1 MHSVQEEG
9 DARVMA
15 PAYRVHVEHVGVA
28 RHERDEHGRLFFPRC
43 ESTKTD
49 CRARPDHLARF
60 MWIGRRVVTGR
71 LCRYHAEELTQ

>member
-1 MHSVQEEG
+1 
-9 DARVMA
+9 MA

-49 CRARPDHLARF
+49 CRARPDHVARF
-60 MWIGRRVVTGR
+60 TRFGPCRETFTRV
-71 LCRYHAEELTQ
+71 CRYHAEELTQ

>member
-1 MHSVQEEG
+1 MTP
-9 DARVMA
+9 A
-15 PAYRVHVEHVGVA
+15 PELYPVHAYRVHIKHVGIA
-28 RHERDEHGRLFFPRC
+28 RHERDAAGRLFFPRC

-60 MWIGRRVVTGR
+60 YWIGGRNFTGR